1 MLRLDLPEEAAPVV
15 LVVVAGVRV
24 AVRERVVYW
33 TLVALEPGVVEITSI
48 TQHLAKTPDAVEGVH
63 EIDLT
68 PIVATLVVD
77 HGRQRL
83 VGPKRIGVVVVVAH
97 EVGLPNLHAALE
109 QVDRQLAVAHV
120 ELPGLEHVEAA
131 ERPERLGGRGESH
144 GVRGLLVVV
153 RDNGV
158 ERGVE
163 GHAGGENPHR
173 GAHAVA
179 LKPLL
184 VLLVQDLE
192 AARILLDDRE
202 LHDLATADLVPRG
215 ADDRVALLPPV

>member
-33 TLVALEPGVVEITSI
+33 TLVALEPGVVKRPVR
-48 TQHLAKTPDAVEGVH
+48 AKPPDAVEGVH

-131 ERPERLGGRGESH
+131 ERPERLGGRSKSH